1 MIISEDLLGDLFVKY
16 GKELKKGEILFKEN
30 EEAKVVYVVI
40 SGKIKISKQI
50 KSGNLTYE
58 KILTTV
64 SEGEILGEM
73 ALLRGNA
80 KRSASAY
87 VTEDC
92 KILVLDKNTF
102 FAMIRYNAEFSI
114 KLMERLSNYVIR
126 NNEDLEEIAQSQR
139 KLIIIEDIL
148 SKLEDKPEKTLQIKD
163 IIGTENVLAN
173 LDYKEIENIIKHISK
188 TGAIDF
194 DGENIKVKSMDF
206 LHKFRIL
213 LSEIE

>member
-30 EEAKVVYVVI
+30 EDAKVVYVVI

-148 SKLEDKPEKTLQIKD
+148 SKLEDKPEKKLQIKD
-163 IIGTENVLAN
+163 IIGTEKIQAN

-194 DGENIKVKSMDF
+194 DGESIQVKSMDF

>member
-30 EEAKVVYVVI
+30 EDAKVVYVVI

-50 KSGNLTYE
+50 KSRNLTYE

-148 SKLEDKPEKTLQIKD
+148 SKLEDKPEKKLQIKD
-163 IIGTENVLAN
+163 IIGTEKIQAN

-194 DGENIKVKSMDF
+194 DGESIQVKSMDF